1 MTCSCT
7 CAPGILAERS
17 RLEALG
23 AEWLGCCG
31 DVNHTYGFHL
41 PSCACDPGD
50 YSLRYGRGHENWACA
65 GDFGM
70 GWPGSRD
77 WLGRLVNAV
86 RSKPFYEPVVEIIGS
101 LDGVNVNYWCRWN
114 GWKTEKYTG
123 SGHDTWSHISYNR
136 ELADRDLNLLGGEL
150 MSDVA
155 YDKTDKQRI
164 YATNE
169 RVRALALGLATIKTV
184 WNPTPTDEPQ
194 WVINQLIAIGE
205 AVEEQGHQ
213 LAVVDAKLDTI
224 LQHLTG
230 GAPTTFPI
238 AGTVTYG
245 VVTTP

>member
-1 MTCSCT
+1 
-7 CAPGILAERS
+7 
-17 RLEALG
+17 
-23 AEWLGCCG
+23 
-31 DVNHTYGFHL
+31 
-41 PSCACDPGD
+41 
-50 YSLRYGRGHENWACA
+50 
-65 GDFGM
+65 M

-86 RSKPFYEPVVEIIGS
+86 RSQPFYEPVVEIIGS

-123 SGHDTWSHISYNR
+123 SGHDTWTHISYNR
-136 ELADRDLNLLGGEL
+136 ELAGTDLNLLGGEL
-150 MSDVA
+150 MSDVV
-155 YDKTDKQRI
+155 YDKTDRQRI

-169 RVRALALGLATIKTV
+169 RARAQALGLPVIKTV

-194 WVINQLIAIGE
+194 WVVNQLIALAE
-205 AVEEQGHQ
+205 AVEEQKHQ
-213 LAVVDAKLDTI
+213 LDAMDAKLDTI